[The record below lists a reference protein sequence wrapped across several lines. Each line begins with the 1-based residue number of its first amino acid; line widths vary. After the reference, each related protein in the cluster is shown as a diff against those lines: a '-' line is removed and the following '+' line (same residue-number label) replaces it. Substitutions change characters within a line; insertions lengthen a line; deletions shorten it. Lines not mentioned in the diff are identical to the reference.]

1 MSYGQSVMPN
11 SSIPRV
17 LYFGLQPAVL
27 LAVIGLWL
35 SKPTNPALYVG
46 CILAVQLV
54 LGVLEHLYP
63 ARTEWR
69 IKGKQK
75 SLSVVMVLLLFMVS
89 GSVGDF
95 YTQVLSPPL
104 EALRENLGID
114 IWPHHWPLL
123 AQMFA
128 LFFLNELLWYWVHRA
143 EHQFSVIWRVSGHG
157 AHHAFQKLGALNFG
171 LNHPLEYFFLLLPGA
186 LLELTFGIGAA
197 TLGASL
203 LLITQASIAHC
214 NVAMNSR
221 VIGWLFTTNQ
231 YHICHHSLDLVESNT
246 NFGCA
251 AIVWDR
257 VFGTFSDNRAM
268 AVGSGPIEPSTWHK
282 LIMPIKEYQVSDI
295 APGASQ

>member
-11 SSIPRV
+11 SSIARV

-35 SKPTNPALYVG
+35 SQPTNPALYVG

-54 LGVLEHLYP
+54 LGVLEHLHP

-282 LIMPIKEYQVSDI
+282 LIMPIKEYEVSDI

>member
-1 MSYGQSVMPN
+1 
-11 SSIPRV
+11 
-17 LYFGLQPAVL
+17 
-27 LAVIGLWL
+27 
-35 SKPTNPALYVG
+35 
-46 CILAVQLV
+46 
-54 LGVLEHLYP
+54 
-63 ARTEWR
+63 
-69 IKGKQK
+69 
-75 SLSVVMVLLLFMVS
+75 MVLLLFMVS

-128 LFFLNELLWYWVHRA
+128 LFFLNELLWYGVHRA

-282 LIMPIKEYQVSDI
+282 LIMPIKEYEVSDI